1 MLKDFA
7 AFSRNIGMA
16 CFWGERM
23 VRYRLRLVLINWAIA
38 FCVVML
44 LAVSAGVGASA
55 AVLRRG
61 DRGESV
67 CELQEQLAL
76 AGYLDGEADGMFGK
90 QTHSAVIRLQKD
102 AGLSV
107 DGIVGSNTWSALAQ
121 KVQAESCRTYV
132 VVKGDTL
139 YGIAKK
145 FGVTVEAIAAASGV
159 ARPELIKPGQELTI
173 PLSSAVASRAM
184 SGRADVEL
192 LHWDIAKTIF
202 KTRATIIDCATGLSF
217 KVQRRGG
224 YNHADA
230 EPLTADDTA
239 TMKQIC
245 GGKWS
250 WTRRAVIVVVGG
262 RRIAASING
271 MPHGGCQI
279 KNNNFDGHFCVHF
292 LGSRTHASALLDPDH
307 QRMVHAAVGY

>member
-1 MLKDFA
+1 
-7 AFSRNIGMA
+7 
-16 CFWGERM
+16 M
-23 VRYRLRLVLINWAIA
+23 VRYRLRLVWLDLVIA
-38 FCVVML
+38 LCVIVL

-55 AVLRRG
+55 AILRRG

-67 CELQEQLAL
+67 YELQEQLAL
-76 AGYLDGEADGMFGK
+76 AGYLDGEADGIFGN
-90 QTHSAVIRLQKD
+90 QTHAAVIQLQKD
-102 AGLSV
+102 AELSA

-121 KVQAESCRTYV
+121 KVQAESYRTYV
-132 VVKGDTL
+132 VAKGDTM
-139 YGIAKK
+139 YGIARR

-192 LHWDIAKTIF
+192 LHWDVAKTIF
-202 KTRATIIDCATGLSF
+202 KTRATIIDCVTGLSF
-217 KVQRRGG
+217 EVQRRGG

-230 EPLTADDTA
+230 EPLTAADTEV
-239 TMKQIC
+239 MKQIY

-250 WTRRAVIVVVGG
+250 WTRRAVVVVVGG

-279 KNNNFDGHFCVHF
+279 ASNSFNGHFCVHF